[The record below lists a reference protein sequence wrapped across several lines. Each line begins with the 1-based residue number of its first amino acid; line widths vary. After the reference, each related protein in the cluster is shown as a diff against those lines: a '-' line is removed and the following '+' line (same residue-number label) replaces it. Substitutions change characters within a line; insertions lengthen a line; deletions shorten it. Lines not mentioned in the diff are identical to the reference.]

1 MISAVQ
7 SQNFGFGDQLTVIDL
22 QTIHEYH
29 ALHSYY
35 FYTDASTTILGHTH
49 E

>member
-1 MISAVQ
+1 MIPALQ
-7 SQNFGFGDQLTVIDL
+7 YQKFIFGDPLTVIDL

-35 FYTDASTTILGHTH
+35 FYTEASTTILGHTH